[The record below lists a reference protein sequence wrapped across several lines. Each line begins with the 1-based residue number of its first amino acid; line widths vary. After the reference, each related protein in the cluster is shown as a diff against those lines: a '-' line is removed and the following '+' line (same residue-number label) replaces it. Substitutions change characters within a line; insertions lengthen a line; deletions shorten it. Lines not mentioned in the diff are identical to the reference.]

1 MKAFKQIMLNGS
13 LLCEDPFRREFEL
26 QGYLIAHPELLS
38 LAEGDEQFEID
49 DLIGVERKMKNGRVD
64 LVVSYRSGLLAIA
77 ELKKDRIT
85 KSGLE
90 QLKRY
95 LTDSNELKKWKSIQ
109 EYLDENENDGDALL
123 DKRHLIGLL
132 VGREFDQEV
141 LESIKNDK
149 REGKLPRIYALSI
162 KRYRAEENEF
172 LMTNVE
178 TPLRTRDY
186 QKYFVNGKGP
196 FGKGRMVLVAIS
208 EFLAMKQPRTL
219 SYEELISEM
228 YFPPSLRGGS
238 SKWGCVSLLSE
249 ASAAYNATGR
259 KRHFLDEDELICLSD
274 GKKIAVSTQW
284 GIGNIGDFIRRAN
297 KLGISVEKAKKG
309 KVK

>member
-49 DLIGVERKMKNGRVD
+49 DLIGVERKMKKGRVD

-77 ELKKDRIT
+77 ELKKDKVT

-95 LTDSNELKKWKSIQ
+95 LTDPNELKKCKSIQ
-109 EYLDENENDGDALL
+109 EYLDENGNDGEVLL
-123 DKRHLIGLL
+123 DKRNLIGVL

-141 LESIKNDK
+141 LESMKK
-149 REGKLPRIYALSI
+149 GKGELPRVYALSI
-162 KRYRAEENEF
+162 KRYRAEKNEF

-178 TPLRTRDY
+178 TPLRMRDY

-196 FGKGRMVLVAIS
+196 FGKGRMVLAAIR
-208 EFLAMKQPRTL
+208 EFLAMKQFKTL
-219 SYEELISEM
+219 SYEELISET

-238 SKWGCVSLLSE
+238 SKWGCISLLQE
-249 ASAAYNATGR
+249 ALAEHNTTGR
-259 KRHFLDEDELICLSD
+259 KRHFLDEDELICLAD